1 MKKLLA
7 TVAAVTFAAPLVV
20 SAQTTRPADR
30 PADKPARATSKDTK
44 DTRPAW
50 KNDAGLHES
59 RTLVGMRVKS
69 EAGKDLGEI
78 DNLLIDPSS
87 GKISHVVIGYGG
99 LAGVGEKKV
108 VVPWSDIKMG
118 AHQDGKKTHVTIDQA
133 KLDSA
138 PRWEKSTARV
148 ETAPAASPRSPMKDT
163 DKDGKRDSADKAPY
177 DPTKK

>member
-7 TVAAVTFAAPLVV
+7 AFAAVAFAAPIVV
-20 SAQTTRPADR
+20 SAQTRPADR
-30 PADKPARATSKDTK
+30 PVDRSAREAAK
-44 DTRPAW
+44 DTRPTW

-69 EAGKDLGEI
+69 ETGKDLGEI
-78 DNLLIDPSS
+78 DNLLIDPSA
-87 GKISHVVIGYGG
+87 GKITHVVIGYGG
-99 LAGVGEKKV
+99 LVGVGEKKV

-118 AHQDGKKTHVTIDQA
+118 AVQDGKKTAVIVEQA

-138 PRWEKSTARV
+138 PRWDKAAARADV
-148 ETAPAASPRSPMKDT
+148 APAASPSTKPPSMKDS

-177 DPTKK
+177 DPTRK